1 MMSGF
6 EGRLKPDTTNAHLVS
21 CVVSGFSRTIL
32 LLAAFAVQAA
42 PVLAQQPAPP
52 KGTLERITVHGR
64 SLEGNLEGDS
74 PDRPVVVYLPPS
86 YATDTARRY
95 PVLYFLHGYTATA
108 EAYVKSLAMP
118 DSIDRAIAAGAREMI
133 VVIPDAFTK
142 YSGSMF
148 SNSPT
153 TGDWETFVAG
163 DLTTF
168 IDGRY
173 RTTASREGRGLAGH
187 SMGGYGTMRIGM
199 KQPAAFAA
207 LYAMSSCCLMNDPA
221 ARGAGPGPRG
231 DAAGRGA
238 APAGRGDGRGGAA
251 GRGAAGRGAAGR
263 GDAGR
268 GDAGRGG
275 GMANALSAQAAAW
288 APNTK
293 AAPYFDLPTKD
304 GEIQPLIAA
313 KWIANSPLV
322 MVDQYVP
329 ALRSMRAIALD
340 IGNQDPFVGTNTQLG
355 ESLTRL
361 GITHTFEV
369 YEGDHGNR
377 IRERFES
384 QVLRFFSQHLTAR

>member
-1 MMSGF
+1 MMSSSVVSGSN
-6 EGRLKPDTTNAHLVS
+6 RTVLTTA
-21 CVVSGFSRTIL
+21 VVSGFSRTCL
-32 LLAAFAVQAA
+32 LLAAAFAMQAA
-42 PVLAQQPAPP
+42 PAAAQQSAPP

-86 YATDTARRY
+86 YARDTTRRY

-108 EAYVKSLAMP
+108 EAYVKSLAIP
-118 DSIDRAIAAGAREMI
+118 DSIDRAIAAGGREMI

-153 TGDWETFVAG
+153 IGDWETFISR
-163 DLTTF
+163 DLTEF
-168 IDGRY
+168 IDNRY
-173 RTTASREGRGLAGH
+173 RTIASRDGRGLAGH

-231 DAAGRGA
+231 DNAAARGA
-238 APAGRGDGRGGAA
+238 GAGRGDGRGA
-251 GRGAAGRGAAGR
+251 G
-263 GDAGR
+263 
-268 GDAGRGG
+268 AGRGG

-293 AAPYFDLPTKD
+293 TPPYFDLPARD

-329 ALRSMRAIALD
+329 ALKSMRALAID
-340 IGNQDPFVGTNTQLG
+340 VGNKDPFVSTNTQLA

-369 YEGDHGNR
+369 YDGDHGNR
-377 IRERFES
+377 IRERFET
-384 QVLRFFSQHLTAR
+384 QVLRFFSQHLSAR

>member
-1 MMSGF
+1 MMS
-6 EGRLKPDTTNAHLVS
+6 S
-21 CVVSGFSRTIL
+21 SVVSGFSRTCCL
-32 LLAAFAVQAA
+32 LVFALATQAPAV
-42 PVLAQQPAPP
+42 AQQPALA
-52 KGTLERITVHGR
+52 KGTVERITVHGR

-86 YATDTARRY
+86 YARDTTRRY

-108 EAYVKSLAMP
+108 EAYVKSLAIP
-118 DSIDRAIAAGAREMI
+118 DSIDRAVAAGAREMI

-153 TGDWETFVAG
+153 IGDWETFIAR
-163 DLTTF
+163 DLTEF
-168 IDGRY
+168 IDQRY
-173 RTTASREGRGLAGH
+173 RTIASRDGRGLAGH

-221 ARGAGPGPRG
+221 ARGTGPGPRG
-231 DAAGRGA
+231 DAAARGA
-238 APAGRGDGRGGAA
+238 GGGRGDGRGA
-251 GRGAAGRGAAGR
+251 GV
-263 GDAGR
+263 
-268 GDAGRGG
+268 GRGG

-293 AAPYFDLPTKD
+293 TPPFFDLPTKD

-329 ALRSMRAIALD
+329 ALTSMRAIALD
-340 IGNQDPFVGTNTQLG
+340 VGNQDPFVGTNTQLA

-361 GITHTFEV
+361 GVTQTFEV
-369 YEGDHGNR
+369 YDGDHGNR

-384 QVLRFFSQHLTAR
+384 QVLRFFSQHLSAR

>member
-1 MMSGF
+1 MMSSL
-6 EGRLKPDTTNAHLVS
+6 R
-21 CVVSGFSRTIL
+21 R
-32 LLAAFAVQAA
+32 LLAAAFALQAA
-42 PVLAQQPAPP
+42 SAFAQQPAPP
-52 KGTLERITVHGR
+52 TGTLERITVHGR
-64 SLEGNLEGDS
+64 ALEGNLEGDS

-86 YATDTARRY
+86 YARDTTRRY

-108 EAYVKSLAMP
+108 EAYVKSLAIP
-118 DSIDRAIAAGAREMI
+118 DSIDRAVAAGAREMI

-153 TGDWETFVAG
+153 IGDWETFIAQ

-168 IDGRY
+168 IDKRY
-173 RTTASREGRGLAGH
+173 RTIASRESRGLAGH

-199 KQPAAFAA
+199 KQPGSFAA

-231 DAAGRGA
+231 DAAPRGA
-238 APAGRGDGRGGAA
+238 GAGRGDGRGA
-251 GRGAAGRGAAGR
+251 G
-263 GDAGR
+263 
-268 GDAGRGG
+268 AGRGG

-293 AAPYFDLPTKD
+293 TPPFFDLPTKD

-329 ALRSMRAIALD
+329 ALTSMRAIALD
-340 IGNQDPFVGTNTQLG
+340 VGNQDPFVGTNTQLA

-361 GITHTFEV
+361 GVTQTFEV
-369 YEGDHGNR
+369 YDGDHGNR

-384 QVLRFFSQHLTAR
+384 QVLRFFSQHLSAR

>member
-1 MMSGF
+1 MKGPGSKGARWKRLGV
-6 EGRLKPDTTNAHLVS
+6 GRWALGVLFAALV
-21 CVVSGFSRTIL
+21 T
-32 LLAAFAVQAA
+32 QTA
-42 PVLAQQPAPP
+42 PAAQQPAPP

-64 SLEGNLEGDS
+64 ALEGNLEGDS

-86 YATDTARRY
+86 YATDATRRY

-108 EAYVKSLAMP
+108 EAYVKSLAVP
-118 DSIDRAIAAGAREMI
+118 DSIDRAVAAGAREMI

-153 TGDWETFVAG
+153 TGDWETFIAR
-163 DLTTF
+163 DLTEF
-168 IDGRY
+168 IDQRY
-173 RTTASREGRGLAGH
+173 RTIASRAGRGLAGH

-231 DAAGRGA
+231 DAPGRGDA
-238 APAGRGDGRGGAA
+238 AARGAGAGRGDGRGAGA
-251 GRGAAGRGAAGR
+251 GRG
-263 GDAGR
+263 
-268 GDAGRGG
+268 GG

-288 APNTK
+288 APNAKT
-293 AAPYFDLPTKD
+293 PPFFDLPTKD

-329 ALRSMRAIALD
+329 ALKSMRAIALD

-355 ESLTRL
+355 ESLARL
-361 GITHTFEV
+361 DVAHTFEV
-369 YEGDHGNR
+369 YDGDHGNR
-377 IRERFES
+377 IRERFEA
-384 QVLRFFSQHLTAR
+384 QVLRFFSQHLIAR